1 MKRSKGNTRHAAAIP
16 SDHAATVA
24 AHMEVS
30 RRSLLR
36 SMFMGLGAASLPAW
50 VVQNAAAQSGV
61 SELDVPIGPLGAQ
74 DYGPLVQKLV
84 ADDIAAVNHQ
94 MFAPEGFDIRVVMRQ
109 GINPITRTT
118 VGTLGHI
125 DPDGGG
131 VFMQPD
137 GGWIYA
143 SNAED
148 GSTANPVGGVS
159 ALRFNSAGELV
170 DYYRICTGT
179 RNNCAGGITP
189 WGTWITCEEVTG
201 GWCFET
207 DPTGVLPQRRLDALG
222 ARNGREAVAID
233 PIHHACYQT
242 LDSGNQPFVRFV
254 SNPDDLVVQP
264 DGVTRMRL
272 ENGVSQRLYIPAF
285 NDLPAFNGA
294 IANTATAS
302 AQLRQLRPIQW
313 VAETE
318 VHTTFNGGE
327 GIWYYEVPEPLRSTP
342 AIGTKPTRGLI
353 FFTTKN
359 DGRVWALDL
368 ENDLIELIVDGQNG
382 QAFTN
387 LRPGQPALANWGQVD
402 NLVISPKGDAMVA
415 EDGANMR
422 LAIVVNNEPSKL
434 LLQITAG
441 TSEIAGPAF
450 TQDGSRLYFA
460 RQNGPNIPGATTRG
474 TIYEMTIPPRFRA
487 IQKADAFSFRERLK
501 VAPAVPVPSEPV
513 VVGGFLGPLTV
524 TIGFVNG
531 AQFSIDGGEW
541 TNLPSDIVAGQSLR
555 VRHTSAA
562 TIGEPA
568 ETTVAIGLSNGASRT
583 AAVFRTVTAEPDT
596 VPDAFDFG
604 TQTGVTG
611 NTLIESAV
619 ITLTG
624 FNLPTP
630 ILPGP
635 HCEYRID
642 GGGWTRT
649 KGRLQPDQTLQ
660 MRHVSLRPFLAV
672 RRTHLEIG
680 GVEGYFTTRT
690 EAGDLPV
697 PSEASG
703 TP

>member
-1 MKRSKGNTRHAAAIP
+1 MKGSKGTTQTAAII
-16 SDHAATVA
+16 ATDRSSIDSQSLTS
-24 AHMEVS
+24 MELS

-36 SMFMGLGAASLPAW
+36 SMFMGLGAASLPGW
-50 VVQNAAAQSGV
+50 IVQNAVAQTGV

-84 ADDIAAVNHQ
+84 ADDITAVNHQ

-109 GINPITRTT
+109 GINPITRTA

-148 GSTANPVGGVS
+148 TPGGVS

-233 PIHHACYQT
+233 PIYHACYQT

-264 DGVTRMRL
+264 NGVTRMRM
-272 ENGVSQRLYIPAF
+272 ESGVSQRLYIPAF
-285 NDLPAFNGA
+285 NDLPAFNGS
-294 IANTATAS
+294 IANTAAVS
-302 AQLRQLRPIQW
+302 AQLRLLRPIRW

-327 GIWYYEVPEPLRSTP
+327 GIWYYEVPEPLRTTP

-387 LRPGQPALANWGQVD
+387 LRPGQPALANWSQVD
-402 NLVISPKGDAMVA
+402 NLVISPMGDAMVA
-415 EDGANMR
+415 EDGSNMR

-487 IQKADAFSFRERLK
+487 IQKADAFSFRERLN
-501 VAPAVPVPSEPV
+501 VAPAVTVTSEPV
-513 VVGGFLGPLTV
+513 VVEGFIGPLTV
-524 TIGFVNG
+524 TIGLVNG
-531 AQFSIDGGEW
+531 AEFSIAGGGW
-541 TNLPSDIVAGQSLR
+541 TNLPAPIEAGQSLR

-562 TIGEPA
+562 TVGA
-568 ETTVAIGLSNGASRT
+568 ASETTVAIGLSNGASRT
-583 AAVFRTVTAEPDT
+583 ATVFRSVTSEPDT
-596 VPDAFDFG
+596 QPDTFDFG
-604 TQTGVTG
+604 QIDDVQSDRW
-611 NTLIESAV
+611 IESAV
-619 ITLTG
+619 LTLTG
-624 FNLPTP
+624 FNLPTKVEV
-630 ILPGP
+630 GP
-635 HCEYRID
+635 HAEYRID
-642 GGGWTRT
+642 GGGWTRARGT
-649 KGRLQPDQTLQ
+649 LAPEQTLQ
-660 MRHVSLRPFLAV
+660 MRHVSNRPARSV
-672 RRTHLEIG
+672 RTTHIKVG
-680 GVEGYFTTRT
+680 GVMGHFRTRT
-690 EAGDLPV
+690 A
-697 PSEASG
+697 A
-703 TP
+703 

>member
-1 MKRSKGNTRHAAAIP
+1 MKGSTGITHAAAP
-16 SDHAATVA
+16 HTLDPAADA
-24 AHMEVS
+24 AHISALNLS

-50 VVQNAAAQSGV
+50 VVQNAVAQTGV

-109 GINPITRTT
+109 GINPITRTA

-148 GSTANPVGGVS
+148 TPGGVS

-189 WGTWITCEEVTG
+189 WGTWITCEEVTA

-264 DGVTRMRL
+264 DGVTRMRM
-272 ENGVSQRLYIPAF
+272 ESGVSQRLYVPAF
-285 NDLPAFNGA
+285 GELPAFNGS
-294 IANTATAS
+294 IANTAAAS
-302 AQLRQLRPIQW
+302 AQLRQLRPIRW

-327 GIWYYEVPEPLRSTP
+327 GIWYYEVPEPLRTTP
-342 AIGTKPTRGLI
+342 AIGSKPTRGLI

-402 NLVISPKGDAMVA
+402 NLVISPMGDAMVA
-415 EDGANMR
+415 EDGSNMR

-450 TQDGSRLYFA
+450 TADGSRLYFS

-487 IQKADAFSFRERLK
+487 IQKADAFSFRERLTA
-501 VAPAVPVPSEPV
+501 APAVTVPSEAV

-541 TNLPSDIVAGQSLR
+541 THLPAPITAGQTLR

-562 TIGEPA
+562 TFGEAA
-568 ETTVAIGLSNGASRT
+568 ETIVAIGLANGASRT
-583 AAVFRTVTAEPDT
+583 ATVFRTVTSAPDA
-596 VPDAFDFG
+596 VPEAFDFG
-604 TQTGVTG
+604 TQTGVSG

-630 ILPGP
+630 IIPGP
-635 HCEYRID
+635 LCEYRID
-642 GGGWTRT
+642 GSGWTRA
-649 KGRLQPDQTLQ
+649 KGTLQPEQTLQ
-660 MRHVSLRPFLAV
+660 MRHVSNRPFLSV

-697 PSEASG
+697 PGEASG
-703 TP
+703 AP